1 MSYAAEPAL
10 RHARSAPKFSP
21 STPILQRPNK
31 PSDCRPRNAPSGEEV
46 LQHYLRR
53 VDPQVADSFTA
64 EQREAIKAMLGG
76 RGIARHA
83 IEIRHSLPFG
93 RRRFYM
99 VLLMGREQR
108 SLPRLAREAVR
119 GRPLNLLVYLGLAAL
134 FCAPALGV
142 FLALAR

>member
-1 MSYAAEPAL
+1 
-10 RHARSAPKFSP
+10 
-21 STPILQRPNK
+21 
-31 PSDCRPRNAPSGEEV
+31 V

-53 VDPQVADSFTA
+53 VDPQVADSFTD

-108 SLPRLAREAVR
+108 SLPRLAREAAR
-119 GRPLNLLVYLGLAAL
+119 AHPMNFLAYLGLAAL
-134 FCAPALGV
+134 LCAPAFGV

>member
-1 MSYAAEPAL
+1 MSYAAEPTL
-10 RHARSAPKFSP
+10 RQVRPASSFSSA
-21 STPILQRPNK
+21 TAIVQRPNK
-31 PSDCRPRNAPSGEEV
+31 PSSCRPRHAPSGDEV
-46 LQHYLRR
+46 LKHYLRR
-53 VDPQVADSFTA
+53 VDPEVADSFTP
-64 EQREAIKAMLGG
+64 EQREAIKTMLGN

-83 IEIRHSLPFG
+83 VEIRHSLPFG

-108 SLPRLAREAVR
+108 SLPRLAREAVQ
-119 GRPLNLLVYLGLAAL
+119 GRPMNLLVYLGLAAL